1 MAKRK
6 RKLGAKNKLSDSID
20 GTLIKVEPDSLP
32 PAPAHVDRSRVVKL
46 TRSTLFTA
54 EFEAVIEIIA
64 VDRVYRAMLDR
75 LGRRFLTGP
84 APAPGDPPALPE

>member
-1 MAKRK
+1 MVKPK

-20 GTLIKVEPDSLP
+20 GTLIKVEPDPLP
-32 PAPAHVDRSRVVKL
+32 PVPAHVDRSRVVKL

-54 EFEAVIEIIA
+54 EFEAIIEIIA

-84 APAPGDPPALPE
+84 TSAPSDPPALPE